1 MTLNKIPRGE
11 IIRDVVD
18 VEALLWAV
26 DGERDGRWR
35 GVLVVLGLVEKCDS
49 PDDEPLAAPDC
60 ANAGETFN

>member
-1 MTLNKIPRGE
+1 M
-11 IIRDVVD
+11 D